1 MLDTIVIGGGPA
13 ALTTAVYL
21 GRFHRP
27 PLVIDGGAS
36 RARWIPE
43 SHNLLGFP
51 QGIGG
56 PALLSRLRTHA
67 MQYGAV
73 IRPGRVEHIDRE
85 NSGFA
90 VHVAEEVVRSRL
102 VVLATGVQDH
112 LPELAGAEEAVL
124 RSLLRICPICD
135 AYEATGKRIAVIG
148 DGERGVREAGFMR
161 TYSSSVTLLHIGAAL
176 PPASREPLT
185 ARGIE
190 LIETRLQCL
199 LIEGEDLRLRL
210 PSATDREFD
219 VFYTALGCSPRV
231 ELATSLGAACDENNQ
246 LLVSSHCETSVPGL
260 YAVGDVVRGLNQVVV
275 AAAEAAIAATHIHNR
290 LRDP

>member
-161 TYSSSVTLLHIGAAL
+161 TYSSSVTLLHIGAAFH
-176 PPASREPLT
+176 PHH
-185 ARGIE
+185 G
-190 LIETRLQCL
+190 
-199 LIEGEDLRLRL
+199 
-210 PSATDREFD
+210 
-219 VFYTALGCSPRV
+219 
-231 ELATSLGAACDENNQ
+231 SL
-246 LLVSSHCETSVPGL
+246 
-260 YAVGDVVRGLNQVVV
+260 
-275 AAAEAAIAATHIHNR
+275 
-290 LRDP
+290 